1 MLIAG
6 KVHPVR
12 CGIRPINSR
21 AAIVGGRE
29 AVPHSWPWQCAI
41 LFNHGRNFLCG
52 CSIVSPD
59 WVITATHCKY
69 VSVCVPP
76 SHVTLLCGGV
86 RGVGLIGFLLQL
98 NISIVT
104 LSVIGVGVRLAVCLK
119 GTKIEKSLF
128 GGYVIST
135 LPKLKQMLERLQ
147 IDLRAKFGPLSAL

>member
-1 MLIAG
+1 MDSVRMLIAG

-41 LFNHGRNFLCG
+41 LRNNGRKFSCG

-69 VSVCVPP
+69 VTLSVSL

-98 NISIVT
+98 NISVVT
-104 LSVIGVGVRLAVCLK
+104 VFKEFRLFYQAKWVLYVK
-119 GTKIEKSLF
+119 RTKLF
-128 GGYVIST
+128 GGQAHSH
-135 LPKLKQMLERLQ
+135 MSERL
-147 IDLRAKFGPLSAL
+147 IYRSVVDKVLS